1 MGEGAEVVELRSDAT
16 GQPVTGQVYP
26 ADLREAG
33 KGWDVACKS
42 IVV

>member
-16 GQPVTGQVYP
+16 GQPIAGQVYP
-26 ADLREAG
+26 ADIREAG
-33 KGWDVACKS
+33 KGGDIACES